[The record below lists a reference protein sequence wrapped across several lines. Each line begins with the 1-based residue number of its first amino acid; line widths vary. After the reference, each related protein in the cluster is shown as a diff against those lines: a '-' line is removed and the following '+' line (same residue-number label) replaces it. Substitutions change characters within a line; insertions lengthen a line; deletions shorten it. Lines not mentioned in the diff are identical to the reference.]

1 MDSPDTEFNPQ
12 SDLLT
17 GLIGRC
23 TLQDQSAF
31 VELYEATSTKLFGIA
46 LRILQREAWAE
57 EALQEAFLKI
67 WRNAH
72 RYNHTLGRPMT
83 WMINIVRNQ
92 ALDHLRRSECRTA
105 NDHETMEAEPA
116 SDKNLHLD
124 ADTSDELRQLHKCME
139 GLKTDQQTS
148 ILMVY
153 HQGYT
158 AAEVSQLRGWAL
170 GTVKTWVR
178 RGLQALREC
187 MQ

>member
-1 MDSPDTEFNPQ
+1 MDSPDSNHNLQ
-12 SDLLT
+12 SERLI

-23 TLQDQSAF
+23 TMQDRQAF
-31 VELYEATSTKLFGIA
+31 VELYEASSAKLFSIA
-46 LRILQREAWAE
+46 LRILQRRAWAE
-57 EALQEAFLKI
+57 EALQEAYLKI

-92 ALDHLRRSECRTA
+92 SLDQLRRSECRTA
-105 NDHETMEAEPA
+105 HDHETMEIEPE
-116 SDKNLHLD
+116 SDANLQLD
-124 ADTSDELRQLHKCME
+124 ADTSDELRLLHQCME
-139 GLKTDQQTS
+139 GLKSDQRTS

-153 HQGYT
+153 HQGYS
-158 AAEVSQLRGWAL
+158 AAEVSQMRGWPV

-178 RGLQALREC
+178 RGLQVLREC